1 MEENP
6 KVNES
11 DLKEDFE
18 DSIIAECEIKGRNFV
33 ITTDK
38 RIFEKDKEGNYKEYL
53 EEDPET
59 AFLKKYVK
67 PPKSLDIER

>member
-1 MEENP
+1 MEE
-6 KVNES
+6 KSKENELDS
-11 DLKEDFE
+11 KNDFE

-33 ITTDK
+33 ITVDK
-38 RIFEKDKEGNYKEYL
+38 KIFEKDKDGNYKEYL
-53 EEDPET
+53 EDDPET